1 MRRGFMIGF
10 VVLGLTACGQGQQ
23 GSAESQP
30 GSPSAAGNQAA
41 KPDVSAGSNQG
52 SNQDATSCLDLVA
65 SANYSDAVPVCTR
78 ALNMD
83 QNNEK
88 VRTALQ
94 TANAK
99 VAEGA
104 AAAAAGAADAAQDAS
119 DKANE
124 AAEAAKGAGKTY

>member
-23 GSAESQP
+23 GSTGSQQ
-30 GSPSAAGNQAA
+30 GSPSAAGSEAA
-41 KPDVSAGSNQG
+41 KPDVSGGA
-52 SNQDATSCLDLVA
+52 NQDASSCLALVS
-65 SANYSDAVPVCTR
+65 SANYGDAVPVCTR

-83 QNNEK
+83 QNNEQLK
-88 VRTALQ
+88 TALQ

-99 VAEGA
+99 LAEGA
-104 AAAAAGAADAAQDAS
+104 ANAAAGAADAAQDAA

-124 AAEAAKGAGKTY
+124 AAEAAKGPTKSY

>member
-23 GSAESQP
+23 GSA
-30 GSPSAAGNQAA
+30 AAGSEAA
-41 KPDVSAGSNQG
+41 KPDVSAGTN
-52 SNQDATSCLDLVA
+52 NDASSCLDLVA
-65 SANYSDAVPVCTR
+65 GANYSDAVPVCTR

-88 VRTALQ
+88 LKTALQ

-99 VAEGA
+99 LAEGE
-104 AAAAAGAADAAQDAS
+104 AD
-119 DKANE
+119 
-124 AAEAAKGAGKTY
+124 EAAKGANKSY

>member
-23 GSAESQP
+23 GSSESQQ
-30 GSPSAAGNQAA
+30 GTPSAAAGSEAA
-41 KPDVSAGSNQG
+41 KPDVSAGANQAASN
-52 SNQDATSCLDLVA
+52 DASSCLDLVA
-65 SANYSDAVPVCTR
+65 GANYSDAVPVCTR

-88 VRTALQ
+88 LKTALQ

-99 VAEGA
+99 LAEGA
-104 AAAAAGAADAAQDAS
+104 PKS
-119 DKANE
+119 
-124 AAEAAKGAGKTY
+124 Y

>member
-1 MRRGFMIGF
+1 MIGF
-10 VVLGLTACGQGQQ
+10 VVLGLTACGQGKQ

-30 GSPSAAGNQAA
+30 GSPSGAASEAA
-41 KPDVSAGSNQG
+41 KPDVSAGASAG
-52 SNQDATSCLDLVA
+52 ANQDANSCLDLVA
-65 SANYSDAVPVCTR
+65 SAHYSDAVPVCTR

-83 QNNEK
+83 QNNEQVK
-88 VRTALQ
+88 TALQ

-99 VAEGA
+99 LAEGA

-124 AAEAAKGAGKTY
+124 AAEAAKGAGKPY